1 MSVSALA
8 LLAAFPASPQ
18 ASPHLKPCESIP
30 PRFVLAFSLSRYRLQ
45 SLLVLPCLVGTIL
58 RLLGIFVRLLG
69 IFVRLLGIFVRLL
82 GIIISLLVIVRLLLF
97 VRRMLSFD

>member
-8 LLAAFPASPQ
+8 LLAAFSASPQ

-45 SLLVLPCLVGTIL
+45 SLLALSCLVGTIL
-58 RLLGIFVRLLG
+58 RLLG

>member
-8 LLAAFPASPQ
+8 LLAAFSASPQ
-18 ASPHLKPCESIP
+18 VSLHLKPCESIP

-69 IFVRLLGIFVRLL
+69 IFVRLLGI
-82 GIIISLLVIVRLLLF
+82 IISLLVIVRLLLF

>member
-45 SLLVLPCLVGTIL
+45 SLLVLL
-58 RLLGIFVRLLG
+58 
-69 IFVRLLGIFVRLL
+69 
-82 GIIISLLVIVRLLLF
+82 
-97 VRRMLSFD
+97 

>member
-8 LLAAFPASPQ
+8 LLAAFSASPQ

-45 SLLVLPCLVGTIL
+45 SLLALCSVLNKLT
-58 RLLGIFVRLLG
+58 
-69 IFVRLLGIFVRLL
+69 
-82 GIIISLLVIVRLLLF
+82 
-97 VRRMLSFD
+97 LSQSQRSKN